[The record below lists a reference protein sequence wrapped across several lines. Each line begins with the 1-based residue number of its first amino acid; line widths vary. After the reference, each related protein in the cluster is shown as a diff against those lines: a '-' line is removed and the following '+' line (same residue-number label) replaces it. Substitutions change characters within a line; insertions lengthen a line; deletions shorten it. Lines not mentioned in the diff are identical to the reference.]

1 MATITSANNN
11 SFKNSPRRSYISVAP
26 FNASFF
32 TYTTSMDANYVTQGT
47 LTAVSGATAANCPK
61 GRVLRE
67 NGRKLYPSANPGI
80 TTYLVGVFD
89 DKTFLNGFIDPNSP
103 LFVPFNTDK
112 PVYLDNGVNGG
123 NGGLAPSGLVNGL
136 LVQNRTPFDLSI
148 ASTLTLT
155 TAQLLGGILTHNPG
169 GAATVTLPATATI
182 VAALGG
188 IVGASADLIYINTN
202 VSNGATLTRA
212 DTSTSFVNAAGATVT
227 SFAIPTST
235 LTRFIVVVTGTTAS
249 PTITIYRV

>member
-1 MATITSANNN
+1 
-11 SFKNSPRRSYISVAP
+11 
-26 FNASFF
+26 
-32 TYTTSMDANYVTQGT
+32 
-47 LTAVSGATAANCPK
+47 
-61 GRVLRE
+61 
-67 NGRKLYPSANPGI
+67 
-80 TTYLVGVFD
+80 VFD

-136 LVQNRTPFDLSI
+136 LVQNKTSFDLGV
-148 ASTLTLT
+148 ATAPTLT

-169 GAATVTLPATATI
+169 GSATVTLPATATI

-188 IVGASADLIYINTN
+188 VVGASADLIYVNTN
-202 VSNGATLTRA
+202 GSNTAALTRA
-212 DTSTSFVNAAGATVT
+212 DTSTSFVTAAGSTAN
-227 SFAIPTST
+227 SFTIAINT